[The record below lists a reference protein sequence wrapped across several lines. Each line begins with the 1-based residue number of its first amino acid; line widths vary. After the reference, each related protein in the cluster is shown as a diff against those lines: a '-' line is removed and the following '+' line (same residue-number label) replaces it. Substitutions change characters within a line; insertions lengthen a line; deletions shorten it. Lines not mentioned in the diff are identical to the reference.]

1 MKRAVVSFANGSYL
15 PKLERM
21 KESMKGNT
29 DADIITFTKYEEV
42 GCKPHTE
49 IPYQFKPYAIWKA
62 IGMGYDSIL
71 WVDSPIVAVKDIT
84 PVFEHIEKNRY
95 VFFNNIGHPLG
106 KWTNQKCLD
115 YFGMTRE
122 QSMNIKQIMASCMGF
137 STLDRTYQRWCIPF
151 IDKWLIEY
159 KDLSDQLYP
168 GSWTDHRHDQTVM
181 SFLINRYGLDILTAH
196 ETFFSYTHFSQHFK
210 ISDSVCLISK

>member
-21 KESMKGNT
+21 KVSMKGNT

-62 IGMGYDSIL
+62 IEMGYDSIL

-84 PVFEHIEKNRY
+84 PVFEYIEKNGY
-95 VFFNNIGHPLG
+95 MFFDNIGHPLG

-122 QSMNIKQIMASCMGF
+122 QAMNTKQIMASCMGF
-137 STLDRTYQRWCIPF
+137 SFHSLDYILNPVSHLF
-151 IDKWLIEY
+151 DMY
-159 KDLSDQLYP
+159 KSLSDDLYP
-168 GSWTDHRHDQTVM
+168 GSWTNHRHDQTVL
-181 SFLINRYGLDILTAH
+181 SFLINDYGLDILTAH
-196 ETFFSYTHFSQHFK
+196 ETFFSYTHFSDHFK
-210 ISDSVCLISK
+210 IADSVCLISK